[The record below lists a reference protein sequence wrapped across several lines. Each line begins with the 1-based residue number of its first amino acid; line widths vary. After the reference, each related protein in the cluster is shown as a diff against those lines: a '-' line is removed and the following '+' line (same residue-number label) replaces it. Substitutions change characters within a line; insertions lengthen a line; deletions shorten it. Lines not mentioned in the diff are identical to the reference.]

1 MSLNTLIV
9 DLTERLEL
17 AAIPIP
23 EQLQPTTYSD
33 WTSLDDLRP
42 LLAEAEALFCTP
54 LIPIDSAFLDAAPK
68 LRVIQLN
75 SAGYDKVDLAATRAR
90 GIPVAHSPHANA
102 ATVAEHV
109 FMVSMALQRQL
120 FDSHKSI
127 VNGRYQDMKWAI
139 MRHGN
144 MELMGK
150 TLGIVG
156 FGRIGRQ
163 VARRAAAF
171 DMQTI
176 YTDITR
182 ATPEEEERYQVTY
195 VDMNE
200 LLRRADI
207 LTVHTWLDPSTY
219 HLIGEEELSMVKPS
233 ALVLNAARGPV
244 VDPAALA
251 DALKSGRVAGAAVDV
266 FETEPATDADPLVQL
281 AKSGFDRL
289 ILTPHVA
296 GITEAAQHRAL
307 KHSLENLV
315 RFTRGE
321 PLLDICNGVSN

>member
-1 MSLNTLIV
+1 MNTLIV

-17 AAIPIP
+17 AALPIP
-23 EQLQPTTYSD
+23 PELQPTTYSD
-33 WTSLDDLRP
+33 WTNLDDLRP
-42 LLAEAEALFCTP
+42 MLAEAEALFCTP
-54 LIPIDSAFLDAAPK
+54 LIPIDQAFLDAAPK
-68 LRVIQLN
+68 LRIIQLQ
-75 SAGYDKVDLAATRAR
+75 SAGYDRVDLAATRAR
-90 GIPVAHSPHANA
+90 GIPVSHAPNANA

-127 VNGRYQDMKWAI
+127 VHGRYQDMKWAI

-144 MELMGK
+144 FELAGK

-171 DMQTI
+171 DMETI
-176 YTDITR
+176 YTDITH
-182 ATPEEEERYQVTY
+182 ASPEDEAHYGVTY
-195 VDMNE
+195 VDMHE
-200 LLRRADI
+200 LLRRADV
-207 LTVHTWLDPSTY
+207 LTVHTWLDQSTH
-219 HLIGEEELSMVKPS
+219 HLIGEEELSMLKPS

-251 DALKSGRVAGAAVDV
+251 DALKSGRIAGAAVDV
-266 FETEPATDADPLVQL
+266 FETEPATDDDPLVQL
-281 AKSGFDRL
+281 ARAGFERL

-296 GITEAAQHRAL
+296 GITDAAQRRAL
-307 KHSLENLV
+307 KHALDNLV

-321 PLLDICNGVSN
+321 PILDICNGVLA

>member
-1 MSLNTLIV
+1 MKTLIV

-17 AAIPIP
+17 AGLPIP
-23 EQLQPTTYSD
+23 PELQPTYSD
-33 WTSLDDLRP
+33 WTSLEDLGP
-42 LLAEAEALFCTP
+42 KLAGAEALFCTP
-54 LIPIDSAFLDAAPK
+54 LIPIDEAFLQAAPVLK
-68 LRVIQLN
+68 VIQLQ

-90 GIPVAHSPHANA
+90 GIPVSHAPNANA

-127 VNGRYQDMKWAI
+127 VNDRYQDMKWAI

-144 MELMGK
+144 FELMNK
-150 TLGIVG
+150 TMGIVG

-171 DMQTI
+171 DMQTL
-176 YTDITR
+176 YADIQR
-182 ATPEEEERYQVTY
+182 ASPEDEERYQVTY
-195 VDMNE
+195 VDLPE

-207 LTVHTWLDPSTY
+207 LTVHTWLDASTY

-244 VDPAALA
+244 VDPTALA
-251 DALKSGRVAGAAVDV
+251 EALKSGRVGGAAVDV
-266 FETEPATDADPLVQL
+266 FETEPASNADPLVQL

-321 PLLDICNGVSN
+321 PLLDICNGVTS